1 MASKSYK
8 TKVKGV
14 KHLNHKI
21 NGKSKIK
28 ISKAKGSRTFA
39 KRVNLKVKKHK
50 NVVAALKGHGINRKA
65 MHSRTT
71 RKPTIKEKRED
82 YAREAA
88 VKNTENIS
96 RIISEI
102 VNDNDISEYL
112 KKNVSK
118 KAIDIIKLL
127 STPRTDEYITDALEI
142 KINAVRR
149 ILNILQ
155 GYGITNYNISK
166 NVDGWLSFEWYI
178 NASKA
183 AQFLEFVKN
192 EVNMKNKI
200 DDSCNDYFICD
211 NCYIDNRLIFTFDAA
226 YEAGFRCVCN
236 KPLRRIDKA
245 DAESLISK
253 SRETN
258 KSVVEL

>member
-1 MASKSYK
+1 MISK
-8 TKVKGV
+8 
-14 KHLNHKI
+14 N
-21 NGKSKIK
+21 N
-28 ISKAKGSRTFA
+28 KAKGRNIKHSNIKA
-39 KRVNLKVKKHK
+39 NVKSSVKVKRNKAFSKKHMHVK
-50 NVVAALKGHGINRKA
+50 AKKHSDVVVKLKSQVKKA
-65 MHSRTT
+65 NATSIKTAK
-71 RKPTIKEKRED
+71 KPTMKEKRED

-88 VKNTENIS
+88 VKNTENVS

-102 VNDNDISEYL
+102 VMDSDISEYL

-118 KAIDIIKLL
+118 KAIELIELL

-178 NASKA
+178 NAGKA

-192 EVNMKNKI
+192 EASMKNKI
-200 DDSCNDYFICD
+200 DDSCNDYFVCD
-211 NCYIDNRLIFTFDAA
+211 KCYADNRLIFTFDAA

-236 KPLRRIDKA
+236 KSLRRIDKTE
-245 DAESLISK
+245 AESLISK